1 MFTHSD
7 TLLHC
12 NPYPNNSTLP
22 VEPRG
27 CLHLRMVLYALT
39 KVDNLTERLSQERHL
54 IDDLI
59 AKADRELRERLT
71 TFLRPNGAPNG
82 APLPGGNIELLAV
95 PSYVLGADPSTSR
108 SRFDIDADPNFPAA
122 PSSARSTIS
131 NATASPCAGS
141 VSDLEFLEPPTPRA
155 LEFSPSA
162 TQRRPPQGVVER
174 ANLAFA
180 GKLSK
185 WMRDQRTKT

>member
-1 MFTHSD
+1 MCLALAPQAQLNMDAAPETAQYSCHVVGLVMDASRR
-7 TLLHC
+7 TLF
-12 NPYPNNSTLP
+12 
-22 VEPRG
+22 V
-27 CLHLRMVLYALT
+27 
-39 KVDNLTERLSQERHL
+39 
-54 IDDLI
+54 
-59 AKADRELRERLT
+59 AD
-71 TFLRPNGAPNG
+71 PNGAS
-82 APLPGGNIELLAV
+82 LPGGNIELLAV

-155 LEFSPSA
+155 LQFSQSA
-162 TQRRPPQGVVER
+162 TQSPSPQGVVER
-174 ANLAFA
+174 ANRTFE